1 MQVRAGTGGEEA
13 ALWAADLVRMYSKYA
28 DAQGWR
34 TAHIAE
40 SQAESGG
47 VKEAI
52 LQARM
57 RAWVPSY
64 VMPFA
69 GRIQQHW
76 GGVPAL
82 VIVPGPHGLLLCV
95 QPWRESSC

>member
-1 MQVRAGTGGEEA
+1 MQWAWRPCTANLRMRLVVLHCALHRRAQPRVCMRRPTGCGAQVRAGTGGEEA

-52 LQARM
+52 LQARL
-57 RAWVPSY
+57 A
-64 VMPFA
+64 A
-69 GRIQQHW
+69 
-76 GGVPAL
+76 
-82 VIVPGPHGLLLCV
+82 
-95 QPWRESSC
+95 

>member
-1 MQVRAGTGGEEA
+1 MRRLTGCVAQVRAGTGGEEA

-52 LQARM
+52 LQARLP
-57 RAWVPSY
+57 AWVPSY
-64 VMPFA
+64 PMPCAAA
-69 GRIQQHW
+69 GSNSR
-76 GGVPAL
+76 VE
-82 VIVPGPHGLLLCV
+82 VCRPGYSVCLTC
-95 QPWRESSC
+95 CC